1 MAGWRKYK
9 IAFIGCLCALLGAFV
24 STAQAEEIQHDFSTF
39 GLSGSLIK
47 TMTSTT
53 ASTDLVNYTCYKKA
67 TFTSSGG
74 YIVLQMNSSNDSV
87 TTDKVIEDWYRIQLT
102 YSSAK
107 TLTGSDIGIYIRE
120 ANGAWEEVSAGVK
133 YTSLTIDAELPYK
146 GDFFLKIRNKNGTD
160 FDIRRITYYVENCNC
175 FKLVEN

>member
-1 MAGWRKYK
+1 MAGWIKNK
-9 IAFIGCLCALLGAFV
+9 IALIGCLCALLGGFV

-74 YIVLQMNSSNDSV
+74 YIVLQMNSSNDSI
-87 TTDKVIEDWYRIQLT
+87 TTDKVIEDWYRIQLS

-146 GDFFLKIRNKNGTD
+146 GDFFLKIRNKKSTA